1 MRKLFV
7 KKELFL
13 IFEIIYI
20 MSVVM
25 IVFLLIKKGFFHE
38 KNGNNFYRD
47 FNEHEQ

>member
-1 MRKLFV
+1 MIIQKLFV

-25 IVFLLIKKGFFHE
+25 IDFFTDKKGLYE
-38 KNGNNFYRD
+38 KDSNSTWSGFG
-47 FNEHEQ
+47 E